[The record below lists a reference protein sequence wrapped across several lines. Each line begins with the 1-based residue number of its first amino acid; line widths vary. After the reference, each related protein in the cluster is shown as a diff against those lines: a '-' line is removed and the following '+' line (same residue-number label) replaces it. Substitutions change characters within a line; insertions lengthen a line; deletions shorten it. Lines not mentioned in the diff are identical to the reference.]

1 MKPLLAVPTLGALA
15 LWYFGRRER
24 EMVERIS
31 NGWRW

>member
-1 MKPLLAVPTLGALA
+1 MKPLLAVLTLGALA
-15 LWYFGRRER
+15 LWYVGRRDR